1 MGLINKK
8 MTSKIL
14 FVGHDANGAGA
25 QIVLLNWLKAE
36 ANKGKKNYLLLEKG
50 GELLDQYE
58 RYATVWVWRKGPN
71 NIEKTV
77 KKIPFLKREDRID
90 REPNR
95 TEMEAMLKD
104 FRREKFSLILGNT
117 VASLSLLQ
125 QLQGMRIPFGA
136 YVHELNFSLAMYASE
151 KDLHFLA
158 QKVSW
163 VFGVSEQVCQLLV
176 DKCKVPNERL
186 LLLPPIVEISK
197 HLTDRGNQIR
207 EQLGIPKDA
216 KVVLGCGLAEWRKG
230 TDIFIRVA
238 RQVIRKMPKVH
249 FIWLGVGDN
258 VFSAELQA
266 EKDRWDEREQVHL
279 IPRKSDSKPY
289 FEAMDM
295 FFLSSREDPFPL
307 VMLEAAYYEKPMI
320 GFKGSGGISDFLQDF
335 PDMVVGYLEEE
346 EARDGIIK
354 WLETDLNAQKE
365 MRVELKNRSLEYS
378 AERFLERWH
387 NMGLK

>member
-1 MGLINKK
+1 

-36 ANKGKKNYLLLEKG
+36 AERGKKNYLLLEKG
-50 GELLDQYE
+50 GELLPEYE
-58 RYATVWVWRKGPN
+58 RYAKVWVWRKGPN
-71 NIEKTV
+71 KIDKIV
-77 KKIPFLKREDRID
+77 KKIPFLKREDRAD

-95 TEMEAMLKD
+95 PEIASMLED
-104 FRREKFSLILGNT
+104 FKREKFSLILGNT

-125 QLQGMRIPFGA
+125 QLQGMKIPFGA
-136 YVHELNFSLAMYASE
+136 YVHELDFSLTMYASE
-151 KDLHFLA
+151 KDMHFLA
-158 QKVSW
+158 QKVSL
-163 VFGVSEQVCQLLV
+163 VFGVSEQVNHLLI
-176 DKCKVPNERL
+176 DKFNVPIERT
-186 LLLPPIVEISK
+186 LLLPPIIEIPKS
-197 HLTDRGNQIR
+197 HSDRGVQVR
-207 EQLGIPKDA
+207 EDLGIPPDA
-216 KVVLGCGLAEWRKG
+216 WVVLGCGLAEWRKG

-258 VFSAELQA
+258 VFSAELKA
-266 EKDRWDEREQVHL
+266 EKEHWDEGNQVHL

-289 FEAMDM
+289 FEAMDL

-307 VMLEAAYYEKPMI
+307 VMLEAAFHGKPI
-320 GFKGSGGISDFLQDF
+320 VGFKGSGGISDFLQDF
-335 PDMVVGYLEEE
+335 PDMLVGYLEEE
-346 EARDGIIK
+346 EARDRILK
-354 WLETDLNAQKE
+354 WLETDINAQTE
-365 MRVELKNRSLEYS
+365 MTLELKNRSLEYS

>member
-1 MGLINKK
+1 

-36 ANKGKKNYLLLEKG
+36 ASRGKKNYLLLEKA
-50 GELLDQYE
+50 GELLAEYE
-58 RYATVWVWRKGPN
+58 RYAKVWVWRKGPN
-71 NIEKTV
+71 KIEKIV
-77 KKIPFLKREDRID
+77 KKIPFLKREDRVD

-95 TEMEAMLKD
+95 PEIASMLKD
-104 FRREKFSLILGNT
+104 FRSEKFTLILGNT

-125 QLQGMRIPFGA
+125 QLQGMKIPFGA
-136 YVHELNFSLAMYASE
+136 YVHELNFSLTMYASE
-151 KDLHFLA
+151 KDMHFLA
-158 QKVSW
+158 QKVSM
-163 VFGVSEQVCQLLV
+163 VFGVSEQVNHLLI
-176 DKCKVPNERL
+176 DKFKVPAERT
-186 LLLPPIVEISK
+186 LLLPPIIEIPKNRS
-197 HLTDRGNQIR
+197 DRGLQVR
-207 EQLGIPKDA
+207 EQLGIPVDA
-216 KVVLGCGLAEWRKG
+216 RVVLGCGLAEWRKG

-258 VFSAELQA
+258 VFSAELKA
-266 EKDRWDEREQVHL
+266 EKEHWEEGKQVHL
-279 IPRKSDSKPY
+279 VPQKLDSKPY

-307 VMLEAAYYEKPMI
+307 VMLEAAFHEKPLV

-335 PDMVVGYLEEE
+335 PDMLVGYLEEE
-346 EARDGIIK
+346 EARDRILK
-354 WLETDLNAQKE
+354 WLETDLNAQTE
-365 MRVELKNRSLEYS
+365 MTLELKNRSLEYS
-378 AERFLERWH
+378 AERFLERWQ

>member
-1 MGLINKK
+1 MGLTNKQ

-25 QIVLLNWLKAE
+25 QMVLLNWLKAE
-36 ANKGKKNYLLLEKG
+36 ANRGRKNYLLLEKG
-50 GELLDQYE
+50 GPLLAQYE
-58 RYATVWVWRKGPN
+58 QYATVWVWRKVPN
-71 NIEKTV
+71 KLDKIV
-77 KKIPFLKREDRID
+77 KKIPFFKRENRID
-90 REPNR
+90 WEPTR
-95 TEMEAMLKD
+95 IEIAELLKD

-117 VASLSLLQ
+117 VASLSLMQ
-125 QLQGMRIPFGA
+125 QLQGMRIPFGT
-136 YVHELNFSLAMYASE
+136 YVHELNFSLTMYATE
-151 KDLHFLA
+151 KDMQFLA
-158 QKVSW
+158 QKVSL
-163 VFGVSEQVCQLLV
+163 VFGVSEQVCRLLV
-176 DKCKVPNERL
+176 DQCKVPEERV
-186 LLLPPIVEISK
+186 LLLPPIVEIPK
-197 HLTDRGNQIR
+197 HRSDRGNQIR

-258 VFSAELQA
+258 VFSAELKS

-307 VMLEAAYYEKPMI
+307 VMLEAAYHEKPMI
-320 GFKGSGGISDFLQDF
+320 GFNGSGGVSDFLQDF
-335 PDMVVGYLEEE
+335 PDMLVGYLEEE
-346 EARDGIIK
+346 EAKNGILK
-354 WLETDLNAQKE
+354 WLEADLNAQKA
-365 MRVELKNRSLEYS
+365 MTLELKNRSLEYS

-387 NMGLK
+387 NMGLN

>member
-71 NIEKTV
+71 NIEKIV

-249 FIWLGVGDN
+249 FIWLGVG
-258 VFSAELQA
+258 
-266 EKDRWDEREQVHL
+266 
-279 IPRKSDSKPY
+279 I
-289 FEAMDM
+289 M
-295 FFLSSREDPFPL
+295 FFQLNYRL
-307 VMLEAAYYEKPMI
+307 KKI
-320 GFKGSGGISDFLQDF
+320 GG
-335 PDMVVGYLEEE
+335 
-346 EARDGIIK
+346 
-354 WLETDLNAQKE
+354 
-365 MRVELKNRSLEYS
+365 MRGNRYI
-378 AERFLERWH
+378 
-387 NMGLK
+387 

>member
-1 MGLINKK
+1 

-36 ANKGKKNYLLLEKG
+36 VGRGKKNYLLLEKG
-50 GELLDQYE
+50 GDLLPQYE
-58 RYATVWVWRKGPN
+58 QCAKVWVWRKGPN
-71 NIEKTV
+71 KIEKMY
-77 KKIPFLKREDRID
+77 KKLPFLKREDRAD

-95 TEMEAMLKD
+95 PEIASMLKD

-125 QLQGMRIPFGA
+125 QLQGMKIPFGA
-136 YVHELNFSLAMYASE
+136 YVHELNFSLTMYASE
-151 KDLHFLA
+151 KDMHFLA
-158 QKVSW
+158 QKVSM
-163 VFGVSEQVCQLLV
+163 VFGVSEQVKHLLI
-176 DKCKVPNERL
+176 DKFNVPSERT
-186 LLLPPIVEISK
+186 LLLPPIIEIPKNRS
-197 HLTDRGNQIR
+197 DRRVQVR
-207 EQLGIPKDA
+207 EQLGIPADA
-216 KVVLGCGLAEWRKG
+216 LVVLGCGLAEWRKG

-258 VFSAELQA
+258 VFSAELKA
-266 EKDRWDEREQVHL
+266 EKEHWEEGKQVHL
-279 IPRKSDSKPY
+279 VPQKLDSKPY

-307 VMLEAAYYEKPMI
+307 VMLEAAFHEKPLV

-335 PDMVVGYLEEE
+335 PDMLVGYLEEE
-346 EARDGIIK
+346 EARDCILK
-354 WLETDLNAQKE
+354 WLETDVNAQKE
-365 MRVELKNRSLEYS
+365 MTLELKNRSLEYS
-378 AERFLERWH
+378 AECFLERWH

>member
-1 MGLINKK
+1 M
-8 MTSKIL
+8 
-14 FVGHDANGAGA
+14 
-25 QIVLLNWLKAE
+25 
-36 ANKGKKNYLLLEKG
+36 
-50 GELLDQYE
+50 
-58 RYATVWVWRKGPN
+58 
-71 NIEKTV
+71 
-77 KKIPFLKREDRID
+77 
-90 REPNR
+90 
-95 TEMEAMLKD
+95 
-104 FRREKFSLILGNT
+104 
-117 VASLSLLQ
+117 
-125 QLQGMRIPFGA
+125 
-136 YVHELNFSLAMYASE
+136 
-151 KDLHFLA
+151 
-158 QKVSW
+158 SW

-295 FFLSSREDPFPL
+295 FFLSSRR
-307 VMLEAAYYEKPMI
+307 I
-320 GFKGSGGISDFLQDF
+320 
-335 PDMVVGYLEEE
+335 
-346 EARDGIIK
+346 
-354 WLETDLNAQKE
+354 
-365 MRVELKNRSLEYS
+365 
-378 AERFLERWH
+378 RFL
-387 NMGLK
+387 

>member
-1 MGLINKK
+1 

-36 ANKGKKNYLLLEKG
+36 ASRGKKNYLLLEKA
-50 GELLDQYE
+50 GELLAEYE
-58 RYATVWVWRKGPN
+58 RYAKVWVWRKGPN
-71 NIEKTV
+71 KIEKIV
-77 KKIPFLKREDRID
+77 KKIPFLKREDRVD

-95 TEMEAMLKD
+95 PEIASMLKD
-104 FRREKFSLILGNT
+104 FRSEKFTLILGNT

-125 QLQGMRIPFGA
+125 QLQGMKIPFGA
-136 YVHELNFSLAMYASE
+136 YVHELNFSLTMYASE
-151 KDLHFLA
+151 KDMHFLA
-158 QKVSW
+158 QKVSM
-163 VFGVSEQVCQLLV
+163 VFGVSEQVNHLLI
-176 DKCKVPNERL
+176 DKFKVPAERT
-186 LLLPPIVEISK
+186 LLLPPIIEIPKNRS
-197 HLTDRGNQIR
+197 DRGLQVR
-207 EQLGIPKDA
+207 EQLGIPVDA
-216 KVVLGCGLAEWRKG
+216 RVVLGCGLAEWRKG

-258 VFSAELQA
+258 VFSAELKA
-266 EKDRWDEREQVHL
+266 EKEHWEEGKQVHL
-279 IPRKSDSKPY
+279 VPQKLDSKPY

-307 VMLEAAYYEKPMI
+307 VMLEAAFHEKPLV

-335 PDMVVGYLEEE
+335 PDMLVGYLEEE
-346 EARDGIIK
+346 EARDRILK
-354 WLETDLNAQKE
+354 WLETDLDAQTE
-365 MRVELKNRSLEYS
+365 MSLELKNRSLEYS